1 MVAVPP
7 ELVAEA
13 QKFERYNAQN
23 PQGRYFVPL
32 ANTYRKMREFEK
44 AEALLREGLRRHPD
58 YLSAHIVLG
67 RCLADRGATEDA
79 AGEFRYVLSM
89 DPQNLIALR
98 YLGEMA
104 SEGGR
109 NEEAIRW
116 YRELLA
122 VDPLNEDARQALD
135 ALESAP
141 VPSALAPEEDFEG
154 SAMWWTRPEEETGAG
169 ELPPSGLVDDDL
181 IWNSGTETDEP
192 GPQQDEV
199 LSWGAV
205 DLAATDVAETPV
217 DTNPLAGVA
226 DVPFDGLELTDDTG
240 GFGGEPADSWTVEDA
255 GGGWETLDGI
265 EVAPEPG
272 LSEVDDESPP
282 EAAEEGDG
290 FVTET
295 IADLYARQGFYDRA
309 ADVYRELIRRRGG
322 DETLE
327 SRLRDV
333 ERLASGEVNEE
344 PAAGSEAGFMVETDT
359 DDLPLLEWSVAEEEL
374 SPAGFPAA
382 FAPVVEEGGDPFA
395 DSFEAGFGDGAD
407 AHLAADDGEA
417 ASEAE
422 EVAAIFAREEE
433 AFIPVPEEARA
444 EAGEVEVE
452 DEPVVVAAAAAGL
465 ALDEPAAE
473 VEPQHDEPPAPEH
486 RSVHAYLSGLAAWQ
500 PVVAAAPLAEEPA
513 PEVAESA
520 DDLPW
525 LPVPGAD
532 EDAAMDIGGLLAE
545 EEAAVAEAPG
555 EDDLYPWEISPAG
568 AAPAAEAAVEP
579 APSSAFSFEEFFA
592 EAVEAPGAPAS
603 GSETAAPEP
612 PAAPPAPPSGGGEG
626 DDEDLESFQAWL
638 QSLKR

>member
-32 ANTYRKMREFEK
+32 ANTYRKMREFDK
-44 AEALLREGLRRHPD
+44 AETLLREGLRRHPD

-154 SAMWWTRPEEETGAG
+154 SAMWWARPEEESGAG

-181 IWNSGTETDEP
+181 LWNTGAETAEP
-192 GPQQDEV
+192 APQADEV

-205 DLAATDVAETPV
+205 DLTGTDGAGVAEEAQ
-217 DTNPLAGVA
+217 PLAGAA
-226 DVPFDGLELTDDTG
+226 DFPFDGLELTDDATG
-240 GFGGEPADSWTVEDA
+240 LDTGSTDSWSGTEA
-255 GGGWETLDGI
+255 GGVWEAAGGT
-265 EVAPEPG
+265 ESEPEPVFSG
-272 LSEVDDESPP
+272 ADDEPSPEVP
-282 EAAEEGDG
+282 DEDDG

-295 IADLYARQGFYDRA
+295 IADLYARQGFHDRA

-322 DETLE
+322 DPALE
-327 SRLRDV
+327 ARLREV
-333 ERLASGEVNEE
+333 ERLASGEVDEE
-344 PAAGSEAGFMVETDT
+344 PAPASATDVAAETDT
-359 DDLPLLEWSVAEEEL
+359 DELQLLEWTVAEEDL
-374 SPAGFPAA
+374 SPAGSALD
-382 FAPVVEEGGDPFA
+382 FAPAMEEGGDPFA
-395 DSFEAGFGDGAD
+395 DSFDAGFGVGVD
-407 AHLAADDGEA
+407 ANFVGDDGEA
-417 ASEAE
+417 GSEAE

-433 AFIPVPEEARA
+433 AFIPVPEAVPAVAA
-444 EAGEVEVE
+444 EEEE
-452 DEPVVVAAAAAGL
+452 EPVVIAAAPAEL
-465 ALDEPAAE
+465 TVDEPSPLAE
-473 VEPQHDEPPAPEH
+473 PGFEEPAAPEH
-486 RSVHAYLSGLAAWQ
+486 RSVRDYLSGLATWRPAE
-500 PVVAAAPLAEEPA
+500 AAAPLVEESAPGA
-513 PEVAESA
+513 PEDV

-525 LPVPGAD
+525 LPVPGAGEGGE
-532 EDAAMDIGGLLAE
+532 EDATMDIGGLLAE
-545 EEAAVAEAPG
+545 EEAGVPEAVE
-555 EDDLYPWEISPAG
+555 EDLYPWEVPAAG
-568 AAPAAEAAVEP
+568 DTPAAETPAEAV
-579 APSSAFSFEEFFA
+579 PSSAFSFEEFFA
-592 EAVEAPGAPAS
+592 EAVEAPAAPAPEAS
-603 GSETAAPEP
+603 APEP
-612 PAAPPAPPSGGGEG
+612 PAAPQAQPSGEGDG